1 MVEQWNPWFE
11 WIMDLLKFAI
21 TFGVSALMTVLV
33 INRVQERRARQ
44 RSRADA
50 LFQLQMDALREF
62 RRTAATYEVAALS
75 AYTDIYQW
83 RGGEKTAAMQRYEG
97 TAFGD
102 FTAALDGLGH
112 RFEGNTKA
120 TQLIKDLRQA
130 HKIRHKMYDRLVD
143 LQLDSD
149 PELDMRQHAHAKR
162 KDFNELLSQATRLR
176 QDIIS
181 VVETDIL
188 TPE

>member
-102 FTAALDGLGH
+102 FT
-112 RFEGNTKA
+112 
-120 TQLIKDLRQA
+120 
-130 HKIRHKMYDRLVD
+130 
-143 LQLDSD
+143 
-149 PELDMRQHAHAKR
+149 
-162 KDFNELLSQATRLR
+162 
-176 QDIIS
+176 
-181 VVETDIL
+181 
-188 TPE
+188 